1 MGNGDVLATEI
12 LRGAADALGGPKELA
27 GFLGIAQPDL
37 QALVEG
43 TRRPSFGIA
52 VRALGLA
59 SLGVSPIA
67 AAQQGVKRKPGD
79 PQEAGQL
86 TGR

>member
-27 GFLGIAQPDL
+27 GFFGIAQPDL
-37 QALVEG
+37 
-43 TRRPSFGIA
+43 
-52 VRALGLA
+52 
-59 SLGVSPIA
+59 
-67 AAQQGVKRKPGD
+67 
-79 PQEAGQL
+79 QEAGQL